1 MLAIRESKIQ
11 FEKWLH
17 RYNNKK
23 LFYVI
28 SLSIAIHILLLY
40 LISLIKVNEKDI
52 ITEENPLSPP
62 PVHIQLDTLPPKKPA
77 IKNDQTQNKDF
88 NIPKNRSGG
97 VLTDKNTI
105 PNKSFQVPKELESND
120 KRVVND
126 PFKNNALPRKKD
138 KIALPNKSQKK
149 PFGGIE
155 SLLPQ
160 SSQTYIDEIRREA
173 RQGKSIQG
181 DSGDIPIMG
190 KEYAPSNEPQY
201 KERFAAKDM
210 SLYQFSQE
218 FKEKFGAIW
227 NLKDRN
233 LPPESPLRPG
243 DVVYYKI
250 YIKGDGFLEKF
261 ENLTQKK
268 NPNKDFSGADI
279 IFKEVVSQVLPMPV
293 PPRFTHSIVTE
304 VIAIQVVSTNVF
316 VQYSPQ

>member
-1 MLAIRESKIQ
+1 MSAIRESKIQ
-11 FEKWLH
+11 FEKWL
-17 RYNNKK
+17 YPNNNKK

-28 SLSIAIHILLLY
+28 TLSLAIHILLLY
-40 LISLIKVNEKDI
+40 LITLIKVSGHDI
-52 ITEENPLSPP
+52 VSNENPLSPP
-62 PVHIQLDTLPPKKPA
+62 PVHIKFDTPPPKKSA
-77 IKNDQTQNKDF
+77 LKNDQTESKDLI
-88 NIPKNRSGG
+88 IPKSRSGG
-97 VLTDKNTI
+97 ILTDKNQRVEKT
-105 PNKSFQVPKELESND
+105 FQVPKELEAND
-120 KRVVND
+120 KRVEND
-126 PFKNNALPRKKD
+126 PFKSNGITRKKD
-138 KIALPNKSQKK
+138 KISLPNKSQKK
-149 PFGGIE
+149 PIGGIE

-160 SSQTYIDEIRREA
+160 SSQSYIDEIRREA
-173 RQGKSIQG
+173 RQGKPIQG
-181 DSGDIPIMG
+181 DSGDIPILG

-201 KERFAAKDM
+201 KERFATKDM

-218 FKEKFGAIW
+218 FKEKFGAVW

-243 DVVYYKI
+243 DLVYYKI

-268 NPNKDFSGADI
+268 NPNKDFSGADT

-316 VQYSPQ
+316 VHYSPQ